1 MKIKKELEKVKEY
14 HRSRKFVLYFIIL
27 IFFNSVTT
35 LSLRGRQRNR
45 NLEYISEQ
53 VHLTYQSQ
61 KDELEKIIEYVESK
75 SRNEDMAILIST
87 NFIALIML
95 IGFDR
100 LGAFEKTGETYRAN
114 KEKIKR
120 GINKINIFL

>member
-27 IFFNSVTT
+27 IFFNSVME
-35 LSLRGRQRNR
+35 LSFRGRQRNR

-53 VHLTYQSQ
+53 VHLTYRNK
-61 KDELEKIIEYVESK
+61 KDELEKIIKYIGSK
-75 SRNEDMAILIST
+75 SRNEDMIILIST
-87 NFIALIML
+87 NFIALIMF

-100 LGAFEKTGETYRAN
+100 LGVFEKTGETYRAN

-120 GINKINIFL
+120 GMNKINIFL

>member
-27 IFFNSVTT
+27 IFFNSVIT

-75 SRNEDMAILIST
+75 SRNEDMIILIST

>member
-27 IFFNSVTT
+27 IFFNSVIT

-75 SRNEDMAILIST
+75 SRNEDMIMLIST

>member
-27 IFFNSVTT
+27 IFFNSVIT

-61 KDELEKIIEYVESK
+61 KDELEKIVEYVESK
-75 SRNEDMAILIST
+75 SKNEDMIILIST

-100 LGAFEKTGETYRAN
+100 LGVFEKTGETYRAN

-120 GINKINIFL
+120 GVNKINIFL

>member
-27 IFFNSVTT
+27 IFFNSVIT

-75 SRNEDMAILIST
+75 SINEDMTILIST

-100 LGAFEKTGETYRAN
+100 LGAFEKTGETYRSN

>member
-27 IFFNSVTT
+27 IFFNSVIT

-75 SRNEDMAILIST
+75 SRNEDMIILIST

-100 LGAFEKTGETYRAN
+100 LGAFEKTGETYGAN

>member
-27 IFFNSVTT
+27 IFFNSVMT
-35 LSLRGRQRNR
+35 LSLRGGQRNR

-53 VHLTYQSQ
+53 VYLTYQSK
-61 KDELEKIIEYVESK
+61 KDELEEIVEYVESK
-75 SRNEDMAILIST
+75 SKNEDMIILIST

-95 IGFDR
+95 IGFDM
-100 LGAFEKTGETYRAN
+100 LGVFEKTGDTYRAN

-120 GINKINIFL
+120 GMNKINIFL

>member
-27 IFFNSVTT
+27 IFFNSVME
-35 LSLRGRQRNR
+35 LSFRGRQRNR

-53 VHLTYQSQ
+53 VHLTYRNK
-61 KDELEKIIEYVESK
+61 KDELEKIIKYIGSK
-75 SRNEDMAILIST
+75 SRNEDMIILIST
-87 NFIALIML
+87 NFIALIMF

-100 LGAFEKTGETYRAN
+100 LGVFEKTGETYRAN
-114 KEKIKR
+114 KKKIKR
-120 GINKINIFL
+120 GMNKINIFL